1 MVKHRRPTTPP
12 AAARHD
18 VRHETHGRH
27 RADPYHW
34 LRAANWRDV
43 VAGNGVLDESIRAHL
58 ADENRYASEHLGEA
72 ASIER
77 ELFSAMIARTASHM
91 SAPTKRRGKW
101 LYEEA
106 YEPGAEHARHV
117 RRSGDDVQLLLDEP
131 RRAEGQAYYAAVG
144 AKPTDD
150 GVYYA
155 WAEDTSGDE
164 RYTIHVE
171 RIGAGASR
179 PPIAN
184 TTGRFVLS
192 PCSSRL
198 FYVTRNDDG
207 HPDRVWMAALNGAEQ
222 RLVYAEGDAAFFLG
236 VTRTASRS
244 FVAIN
249 IFNDT
254 CSEVWLVDGR
264 DPTAPPTCVEPRR
277 AGVFYEVEDWAGSLL
292 LRTNLERPD
301 FRLMKGEVGAGAAS
315 WREFHGDGRTVA
327 VEDVRPYGERLAVL
341 QKLEMKHRL
350 LIIGPGENAPSI
362 VPLPAGAALSLEHDV
377 EPGAKAIEFRCWSHV
392 LPQTLMAYDPET
404 RVTEK
409 LWQRETPNFD
419 ETLYETLEMEAPA
432 PDGVLVPVSL
442 LRRRDL
448 SGDGKVLLYGYGA
461 YGHSV
466 GRWFDPCELALV
478 DRGWTYAIAHVRG
491 GGEKGHQWHE
501 QGRGALKQNSF
512 DDFAAVARKLLEA
525 GIAEPGRIVAHGI
538 SAGGL
543 LVSATLEQN
552 PDLFGAVIS
561 EVPFVDVLNSQLD
574 YSLPLTRPERA
585 EWGDPKH
592 SVDDYDLI
600 AHYSPHELV
609 GGKAYPPVLATAS
622 VRDARVPYWEA
633 AKWIARLRHASPA
646 AGPFLI
652 ETRLDIGGHGGVSGR
667 YAELAKAARL
677 YAFAEWAIAG

>member
-1 MVKHRRPTTPP
+1 MVKHRRPIAPP

-27 RADPYHW
+27 RLDPYQW
-34 LRAANWRDV
+34 LRATNWRDV
-43 VAGNGVLDESIRAHL
+43 VAGNGALDEKIRAHL
-58 ADENRYASEHLGEA
+58 ADENRYASELLGEA
-72 ASIER
+72 ASSER
-77 ELFSAMIARTASHM
+77 ELFAAMVARTASYM
-91 SAPTKRRGKW
+91 SAPAKRRGSW

-106 YEPGAEHARHV
+106 YDPGAEHARHT

-131 RRAEGQAYYAAVG
+131 LRARGHAYYASVG
-144 AKPTDD
+144 AKPSDD
-150 GVYYA
+150 GAYYA

-164 RYTIHVE
+164 RYTIHIE

-192 PCSSRL
+192 PCANWV

-207 HPDRVWMAALNGAEQ
+207 HPDRVWMAALDGTER
-222 RLVYAEGDAAFFLG
+222 RLVYAESDAAFFLG

-244 FVAIN
+244 FIAIN
-249 IFNDT
+249 IFNDA
-254 CSEVWLVDGR
+254 CSEVWLVDGT

-292 LRTNLERPD
+292 VRTNLERSD
-301 FRLMKGEVGAGAAS
+301 FRLMQGRLGEGAAG
-315 WREFHGDGRTVA
+315 WREFLGDGQTTA
-327 VEDVRPYGERLAVL
+327 VEDFRPYGANLAI
-341 QKLEMKHRL
+341 LEKHGMKYRL
-350 LIIGPGENAPSI
+350 LVIGQDRIGVS
-362 VPLPAGAALSLEHDV
+362 VVSLPAGAAVSLEHDV
-377 EPGAKAIEFRCWSHV
+377 EPGATTIAFRCWSHV
-392 LPQTLMAYDPET
+392 LPQTLMAHDPQTGATET
-404 RVTEK
+404 
-409 LWQRETPNFD
+409 LWQREAPNFD
-419 ETLYETLEMEAPA
+419 DKLYETLELEAAA
-432 PDGVLVPVSL
+432 PDGVLVPISL
-442 LRRRDL
+442 LRRLDL
-448 SGDGKVLLYGYGA
+448 PRDGKVLLYGYGA

-466 GRWFDPCELALV
+466 GPWFDPCELALV

-501 QGRGALKQNSF
+501 QGRGAFKQNSF
-512 DDFAAVARKLLEA
+512 DDFAAAARKLLEA
-525 GIAEPGRIVAHGI
+525 GIATPGRIVAHGI

-543 LVSATLEQN
+543 LVAATLEQN

-592 SVDDYDLI
+592 NVEDYDLI
-600 AHYSPHELV
+600 ARYSPYELV
-609 GGKAYPPVLATAS
+609 DGKAYPPVLATAS

-633 AKWIARLRHASPA
+633 AKWIARLRHAAPA
-646 AGPFLI
+646 RGPFLI
-652 ETRLDIGGHGGVSGR
+652 ETRLDIGGHGGVAGR

-677 YAFAEWAIAG
+677 YAFAEWAIDE